1 MKENIQKVLP
11 LRIGI
16 YARKSKFTGKGK
28 SVENQIKICTEYA
41 KSHLIND
48 MEEINIE
55 IYKDEGISGKDI
67 ISRPGILKLISDIEQ
82 GKIQMVICYR
92 LDRISRNVQGE
103 SGAADD
109 LRGHGGVRPGQ
120 I

>member
-1 MKENIQKVLP
+1 
-11 LRIGI
+11 
-16 YARKSKFTGKGK
+16 
-28 SVENQIKICTEYA
+28 
-41 KSHLIND
+41 

-92 LDRISRNVQGE
+92 LDRISRNVKDFSDLVTKLSG
-103 SGAADD
+103 SGAGFISVNESFDTRTPVGRAMMYID
-109 LRGHGGVRPGQ
+109 RKSVV
-120 I
+120 